1 MLLHIFFTLCAILAT
16 KGLYLGVDSLSY
28 WWILP
33 LLIGF
38 YFASIAVYLLA
49 LYMVSFFLPKK
60 EPVEK
65 PKKFCRF
72 FIVKTMRYLIPFIGV
87 RTKVIGREKLPEEP
101 CVIISNHLSAFD
113 PMVALAAFPERNL
126 AYISKESNMKL
137 PIVGSFI
144 WHAGFHAID
153 RENGM
158 KALRTLKH
166 AATLIKS
173 CGLDMGIYPE
183 GTRSRTGE
191 LLEFKTGAFL
201 LAKRADAP
209 LVIMVTRGSERV
221 TKNALRRK
229 TRVELE
235 ILEVLSRETVKS
247 MSIDELA
254 DYCRRAVL
262 EGL

>member
-1 MLLHIFFTLCAILAT
+1 MFLHICFTLCALLSTLGIYMGVEGLSHWWSLPILAGIYLASIVIYLL
-16 KGLYLGVDSLSY
+16 GLYV
-28 WWILP
+28 
-33 LLIGF
+33 
-38 YFASIAVYLLA
+38 
-49 LYMVSFFLPKK
+49 VSFFLPKK

-65 PKKFCRF
+65 PKRFCRF
-72 FIVKTMRYLIPFIGV
+72 FIVTTMRYLVPAIGV
-87 RTKVIGREKLPEEP
+87 RTTVKGREKLPAEP
-101 CVIISNHLSAFD
+101 CVIISNHLSAYD

-126 AYISKESNMKL
+126 AYISKEENMKL

-158 KALRTLKH
+158 RALRTLKH
-166 AATLIKS
+166 AAGMIKS

-235 ILEVLSRETVKS
+235 ILQVLSREEVKGL
-247 MSIDELA
+247 SIEELT
-254 DYCRRAVL
+254 DKCR
-262 EGL
+262 EIIKKGL